1 MPGDFT
7 FKKDLGFVLTRFW
20 GLVSDPDFTGVYAA
34 LLSDAQFEPGM
45 SEISDLRL
53 VTSSRVSAAALNQVA
68 GMTKS
73 KLVSA
78 NTSSRT
84 VIVAPR
90 TLPFGLSRM
99 YEGLASSGPQE
110 VRVFRTLQGAADS
123 LNLRPADLE
132 RILA

>member
-1 MPGDFT
+1 MPGDYT
-7 FKKDLGFVLTRFW
+7 FRKDIGFVLTRFW
-20 GLVSDPDFTGVYAA
+20 GVVTDEDFTGAYKA

-45 SEISDLRL
+45 AEISDLRL
-53 VTSSRVSAAALNQVA
+53 VTSSRVSAVALNQVA
-68 GMTKS
+68 AMTKS

-78 NTSSRT
+78 NASGRT

-99 YEGLASSGPQE
+99 YEGLAAAGPQE
-110 VRVFRTLQGAADS
+110 VRVFRTLEGAAGS
-123 LNLRPADLE
+123 LSLAPQELE